1 MLFNQQERRISFGL
15 LIMRLGLAAVLFVYS
30 IPKLINGASSWATV
44 GKNISFINTGLPLEA
59 LGLILLMLKLIGG
72 ICLISGYFFRSANI
86 LMTVIYTL
94 YFISYFNAG
103 YKTILLYTAGFVA
116 VFFGL
121 IYIGPGRYAVSVKIE
136 KK

>member
-15 LIMRLGLAAVLFVYS
+15 LIMRLGLAATLLIHAV
-30 IPKLINGASSWATV
+30 PKLLNGSASWAIA
-44 GKNISFINTGLPLEA
+44 GENLSFMNTGLPLEV
-59 LGLILLMLKLIGG
+59 LGLILLILETLGG

-86 LMTVIYTL
+86 VMTIIYVF
-94 YFISYFNAG
+94 YFINYFNAG
-103 YKTILLYTAGFVA
+103 YKTLLLYSMGLVA

-121 IYIGPGRYAVSVKIE
+121 IYIGHGRYAVSVKIE

>member
-1 MLFNQQERRISFGL
+1 MLFNQQEKRTSFGL
-15 LIMRLGLAAVLFVYS
+15 LIMRLGLAAVL
-30 IPKLINGASSWATV
+30 LIHAVPRLIDGSFTWAIV

-59 LGLILLMLKLIGG
+59 LGLILLILETLSG

-86 LMTVIYTL
+86 IMTVIYGL
-94 YFISYFNAG
+94 YFLNYFNAG
-103 YKTILLYTAGFVA
+103 YKTLLLYALGFVA
-116 VFFGL
+116 IFFGL

>member
-1 MLFNQQERRISFGL
+1 MLFNQQEKRTSFGL
-15 LIMRLGLAAVLFVYS
+15 LIMRLGLAAVLFIHAV
-30 IPKLINGASSWATV
+30 PKLINGAESWSLV
-44 GKNISFINTGLPLEA
+44 GKHLSFMNTGLPLEV
-59 LGLILLMLKLIGG
+59 LGLILLILEILSG

-86 LMTVIYTL
+86 VMTVIYVF
-94 YFISYFNAG
+94 YFINYFNAG
-103 YKTILLYTAGFVA
+103 YKTLLLYSIGFVA

>member
-15 LIMRLGLAAVLFVYS
+15 LIMRLGLAAVLFIHAV
-30 IPKLINGASSWATV
+30 PKLINGAASWSIV
-44 GKNISFINTGLPLEA
+44 GKNLSFMNTGLPLEV
-59 LGLILLMLKLIGG
+59 LGLILLILETLGG

-86 LMTVIYTL
+86 IMTVIYIL
-94 YFISYFNAG
+94 YSLNYFNAG
-103 YKTILLYTAGFVA
+103 YKTLLLYAVGFIA

>member
-15 LIMRLGLAAVLFVYS
+15 LIMRLGLAAVLLIHAV
-30 IPKLINGASSWATV
+30 PKLINGAAFWSIA
-44 GKNISFINTGLPLEA
+44 GKNLSFMNTGLPLEV
-59 LGLILLMLKLIGG
+59 LGLILLILETLGG
-72 ICLISGYFFRSANI
+72 ICLISGYFFRSTNI
-86 LMTVIYTL
+86 IMTVIYIL
-94 YFISYFNAG
+94 YSLNYFNAG
-103 YKTILLYTAGFVA
+103 YKTLLLYAVGFIA

>member
-15 LIMRLGLAAVLFVYS
+15 LIIRLGLAAVLLMHAL
-30 IPKLINGASSWATV
+30 PKLIDGAAAWAIV
-44 GKNISFINTGLPLEA
+44 GKNVSFITSGLPLEA
-59 LGLILLMLKLIGG
+59 LGLILLILETLSG

-86 LMTVIYTL
+86 VMTMIYIL
-94 YFISYFNAG
+94 FSLNYFNAD
-103 YKTILLYTAGFVA
+103 YKTLLLYAIGFVA

-121 IYIGPGRYAVSVKIE
+121 VYIGPGRYAVSVKIE

>member
-15 LIMRLGLAAVLFVYS
+15 LIIRLGLAAVLLMHAL
-30 IPKLINGASSWATV
+30 PKLIDGAATWAIV
-44 GKNISFINTGLPLEA
+44 GKNVSFINSGLPLEA
-59 LGLILLMLKLIGG
+59 LGLILLILETLSG

-86 LMTVIYTL
+86 IMTLIYIL
-94 YFISYFNAG
+94 FSLNYFNAG
-103 YKTILLYTAGFVA
+103 YKTLLLYAIGFVA

-121 IYIGPGRYAVSVKIE
+121 VYIGPGRYAVSVKIE